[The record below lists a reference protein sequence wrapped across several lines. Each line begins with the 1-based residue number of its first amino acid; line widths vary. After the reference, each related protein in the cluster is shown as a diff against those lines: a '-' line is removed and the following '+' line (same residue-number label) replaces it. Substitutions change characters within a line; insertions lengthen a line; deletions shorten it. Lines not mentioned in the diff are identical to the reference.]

1 MYLAKIQ
8 LLPTEYPTA
17 RMVLIS
23 VSTIDDTWVSVY
35 LPIPIPCILESGFIS
50 NDDFIRVCGNTK
62 WRKILVTKYKTQVVF
77 PALCSRD
84 DAEFHRE
91 ASKFL
96 LGLGVTYYDLVPQ
109 YSS

>member
-50 NDDFIRVCGNTK
+50 NDNFTRVRG
-62 WRKILVTKYKTQVVF
+62 
-77 PALCSRD
+77 
-84 DAEFHRE
+84 DA
-91 ASKFL
+91 K
-96 LGLGVTYYDLVPQ
+96 
-109 YSS
+109 